1 MTSQPSKTR
10 AGKWNF
16 WIDRGGT
23 FTDVVA
29 RTPAGDILARKVL
42 SENPGVYDD
51 AALEGIR
58 QFLGVASDASIPAHS
73 IETVKMGTTVAT
85 NALLERKGE
94 RTLLVITQGLKDQL
108 EIGYQA
114 RPDIFAKEI
123 IKPEMLYT
131 RVIEAAERVRSNGV
145 VEMHLDEAALER
157 DLHAALAG
165 DIKSVAFAFMHSYA
179 YPAHEKRAAEIA
191 RKLGFTYVAAS
202 HEVSPL
208 IKIVGRG
215 DTTVADAYLSP
226 ILRRYVD
233 KVAGALSAP
242 GGRLPAGESPGANV
256 KVMFMASSG
265 GLTSADLFLGRDAIL
280 SGPAGGI
287 VGMAETAKLAG
298 FGKVIGFDMGGTST
312 DVSHFAGDYERSFET
327 EVAGVRMRVPM
338 MRIHTVAAGGGSILF
353 YDGNRFRAGPES
365 AGSNPGPKCYRR
377 GGPLTVADANVMVG
391 KLQASLFPKIFGPN
405 RDQPLDEVAVR
416 AAFEEM
422 ASRINADTGEKR
434 SPEQVADGFIRIA
447 VENMANAIKKISVQ
461 QGYDVTEYA
470 LQCFGSAG
478 GQHACLIADTLGM
491 ETVLLHPLSGLL
503 SAYGMGLANI
513 RASREESIETLLD
526 EATLA
531 RIKTLGTE
539 LSKVVLD
546 QILQQGVESEQ
557 ATVTTRVH
565 VRYDGT
571 DNALPVELGTIK
583 NMRTVFEAEHRR
595 RYGFVS
601 PEKHVFAATIEI
613 EAQGGGASILEPDL
627 PIDGNGIP
635 ASRTTTR
642 FFSGNAWH
650 DAPVHFRD
658 ALKPGH
664 KIVGPALVIEP
675 HQTVSIEPGW
685 NLEVTPK
692 NHLVLRRVVAR
703 SVERL
708 GAKAD
713 PMLLEVF
720 NNLFMS
726 IAEQM
731 GEALRNT
738 AQSVNIKER
747 LDFSC
752 AVFDS
757 TGALVA
763 NAPHMPVHLGSMDK
777 SVETIIAMNKG
788 TMKPGDVY
796 MLNAPYNGGTHL
808 PDITVVTPVFAPSLM
823 APGDSP
829 AGSRPP
835 GAGRLSQAAGS
846 ATAESTWTS
855 KDPAAGDGAPRQP
868 FSSPLEGE
876 EDAARIFHLQ
886 ENSNL
891 PHQAGGMAATANA
904 GQATP
909 HPGPPPQGEREGTH
923 QQGAGAHPAIL
934 FYVAS
939 RGHHE
944 DIGGLTPGSM
954 TPKATHIDEEGVYID
969 NFKLVDQG
977 RFLEAETHA
986 MLSGARYP
994 ARRPDK
1000 NIADLKA
1007 HVAANARG
1015 MAELDKMVH
1024 HFGLDVVRAYMNHV
1038 QDNAE
1043 ESVRR
1048 LLSRLKDGHFRV
1060 EMDQGTHVEVRIT
1073 VDQKNR
1079 SAVVDFTGTS
1089 PSPAN
1094 NFNAPAPI
1102 TRAATL
1108 YVFRIMCDEH
1118 IPMNAGCLKPI
1129 TLNIPAGSMLAP
1141 VYPAAVVAGN
1151 VETSQIVTNCLL
1163 AALGAMGPSQG
1174 TMNNLT
1180 FGNDRVQYYETI
1192 CSGSPAGYFSDG
1204 RGFNGT
1210 SGVHVHMTNT
1220 RLTDPEILELR
1231 YPVLLETFGIRRG
1244 SGGVGKWRA
1253 GDGTYRRIRFLE
1265 RMDCAILSGY
1275 RRVRPFGLD
1284 GGAPGQ
1290 CGRNAVR
1297 RLSGVEEELQ
1307 GCDQTILEIGE
1318 AIIIETPTGGGV
1330 GHA

>member
-1 MTSQPSKTR
+1 M
-10 AGKWNF
+10 
-16 WIDRGGT
+16 
-23 FTDVVA
+23 
-29 RTPAGDILARKVL
+29 
-42 SENPGVYDD
+42 
-51 AALEGIR
+51 
-58 QFLGVASDASIPAHS
+58 
-73 IETVKMGTTVAT
+73 
-85 NALLERKGE
+85 
-94 RTLLVITQGLKDQL
+94 
-108 EIGYQA
+108 
-114 RPDIFAKEI
+114 
-123 IKPEMLYT
+123 
-131 RVIEAAERVRSNGV
+131 
-145 VEMHLDEAALER
+145 
-157 DLHAALAG
+157 
-165 DIKSVAFAFMHSYA
+165 
-179 YPAHEKRAAEIA
+179 
-191 RKLGFTYVAAS
+191 
-202 HEVSPL
+202 
-208 IKIVGRG
+208 
-215 DTTVADAYLSP
+215 ADAYLSP

-233 KVAGALSAP
+233 KVANALGGPAPDGRLESLLAP
-242 GGRLPAGESPGANV
+242 GDSPAGSRPPGAP

-434 SPEQVADGFIRIA
+434 SPAQVADGFIRIA

-557 ATVTTRVH
+557 AAVTTRVH

-583 NMRTVFEAEHRR
+583 NMRTGFEAEHRR

-601 PEKHVFAATIEI
+601 PEKHVFAATIEV

-627 PIDGNGIP
+627 PVDGNGIP

-685 NLEVTPK
+685 NLEVTTK

-808 PDITVVTPVFAPSLM
+808 PDITVVTPVFRGLGVPS
-823 APGDSP
+823 P
-829 AGSRPP
+829 
-835 GAGRLSQAAGS
+835 AAGS
-846 ATAESTWTS
+846 ATAES
-855 KDPAAGDGAPRQP
+855 PG
-868 FSSPLEGE
+868 
-876 EDAARIFHLQ
+876 
-886 ENSNL
+886 
-891 PHQAGGMAATANA
+891 TAK
-904 GQATP
+904 GTP
-909 HPGPPPQGEREGTH
+909 E
-923 QQGAGAHPAIL
+923 IL

-986 MLSGARYP
+986 MLSGAKYP

-1129 TLNIPAGSMLAP
+1129 TLKIPAGSMLAP